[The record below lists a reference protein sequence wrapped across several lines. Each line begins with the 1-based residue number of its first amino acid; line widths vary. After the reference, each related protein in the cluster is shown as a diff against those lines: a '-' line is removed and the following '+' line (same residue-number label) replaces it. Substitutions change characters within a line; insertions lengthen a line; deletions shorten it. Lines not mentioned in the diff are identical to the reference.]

1 MSLRPSKPASARAG
15 GGAAAFR
22 AHLAQCTAAAHRWN
36 LQNSSCGARKPAP
49 APDHTPVRTDA
60 SYADFEEAYSLG
72 KAPRWTWPNLVAE
85 KNIRGRSDRDGT
97 SNVPNEP
104 GALACRICTDELDEK
119 TSNQGAFGGEEL
131 EILQEL
137 TEEAR
142 ESNPGAPVVCGHAFH
157 KNCLARWI
165 REGKNT
171 CPVCRSPIAGEVI
184 ARLVPGGVPVIVDDD
199 EDDEDDEED
208 DEDDEDDEEDDAED
222 IYNDSRD
229 DSREKAENIVDE
241 IEEIFEDFDG
251 DVDDYTPQ
259 ELENLQ
265 LDMIQQIQTEIEKVL
280 QDARDS
286 AQTEFL
292 LFVGT
297 EQFRGSGQ
305 TMAETARSLKLYSV
319 EEWFRQRTRQV
330 ELANQEQEE
339 ASNDNSSDEFV
350 D

>member
-1 MSLRPSKPASARAG
+1 MSLRPSKPANARAG

-85 KNIRGRSDRDGT
+85 KDIRGRSDRDGT

-184 ARLVPGGVPVIVDDD
+184 ARLVPGGVPVILDED
-199 EDDEDDEED
+199 EDDEDD
-208 DEDDEDDEEDDAED
+208 EDDAED
-222 IYNDSRD
+222 IYNDSR
-229 DSREKAENIVDE
+229 ENAENIVDE

-259 ELENLQ
+259 ELESLQ
-265 LDMIQQIQTEIEKVL
+265 RRMIRKIQTEIEDVL

-286 AQTEFL
+286 AQTELL

-297 EQFRGSGQ
+297 ERFRGSGQ

-339 ASNDNSSDEFV
+339 ASDDDSSDEFG